1 MLEIESRPGATRFED
16 IQPLVQGAK
25 GKELFAEGDLER
37 DIWSAGMVVGLV
49 DDIPSCEELI
59 QRIVADA
66 EEIISDRLAKVL
78 QALLA

>member
-1 MLEIESRPGATRFED
+1 M
-16 IQPLVQGAK
+16 VQGAK

-37 DIWSAGMVVGLV
+37 GIWSAGMVVGLV

-66 EEIISDRLAKVL
+66 EEIISDRLATVL